1 MKHTKTE
8 KRERRK
14 KHIRKNLSG
23 TSVKPRVFVFKSNK
37 YFYAGVADDE
47 KSIVLMSKMVDKKE
61 EEIVKMAKVFASD
74 LKKKKVE
81 VAVFDR
87 SGYRYHGLI
96 AAFAEELRNN
106 GIKI

>member
-1 MKHTKTE
+1 MKKNKAE

-14 KHIRKNLSG
+14 MHIKKNLRGS
-23 TSVKPRVFVFKSNK
+23 SLKPRVFVFKSNK

-47 KSIVLMSKMVDKKE
+47 KSVVLMSKMSKKKGE
-61 EEIVKMAKVFASD
+61 DIIKMAKVFASD
-74 LKKKKVE
+74 LKKKKIE
-81 VAVFDR
+81 NAVFDR

-96 AAFAEELRNN
+96 ASFADELRNN

>member
-1 MKHTKTE
+1 MTKNKTD

-14 KHIRKNLSG
+14 MHIRKTLRG
-23 TSVKPRVFVFKSNK
+23 TSSKPRIFVFKSNK
-37 YFYAGVADDE
+37 YFYAGVADDD
-47 KSIVLMSKMVDKKE
+47 KSIVLMSKMSKKKE
-61 EEIVKMAKVFASD
+61 EDIIKMAKTFSSG
-74 LKKKKVE
+74 LKKKKIE

-96 AAFAEELRNN
+96 ASFVNELRNS

>member
-14 KHIRKNLSG
+14 MHIRKNVNG
-23 TSVKPRVFVFKSNK
+23 TAQKPRVFVFKSNK
-37 YFYAGVADDE
+37 FFYAGVADDE
-47 KSIVLMSKMVDKKE
+47 KSIVLMSKLAKKKE
-61 EEIVKMAKVFASD
+61 EEIVKMAKVFASE
-74 LKKKKVE
+74 LKKKKIE
-81 VAVFDR
+81 VGVFDR

-96 AAFAEELRNN
+96 ASFAEELRNN